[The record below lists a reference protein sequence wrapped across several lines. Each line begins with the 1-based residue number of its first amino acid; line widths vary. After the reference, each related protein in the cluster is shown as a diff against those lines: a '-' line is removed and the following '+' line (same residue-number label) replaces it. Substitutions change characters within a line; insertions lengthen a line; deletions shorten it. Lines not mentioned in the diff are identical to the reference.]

1 MAINLDKTTN
11 KKVTGKAR
19 KYKTTKSIRL
29 QQNGLQQ
36 IEDFKNKHKEI
47 TKEEF
52 CSDTQALKILL
63 NMTKYINDE
72 ILKKAISDTL

>member
-11 KKVTGKAR
+11 KKVTGTAR
-19 KYKTTKSIRL
+19 KYKTPKSIRL

-36 IEDFKNKHKEI
+36 LEDFKNKLKEI

-52 CSDTQALKILL
+52 CSDTQAFKILL